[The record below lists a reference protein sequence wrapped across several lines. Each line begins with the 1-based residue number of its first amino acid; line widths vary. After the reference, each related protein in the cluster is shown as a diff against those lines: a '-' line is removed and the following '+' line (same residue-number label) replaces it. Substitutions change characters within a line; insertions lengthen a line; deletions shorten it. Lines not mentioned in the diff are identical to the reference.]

1 MLQNWKKNMV
11 VRSEETNENDFI
23 VIRDSD
29 SDTDIEIEFERVVE
43 SNDHLIGFEYGV
55 SIAGF

>member
-1 MLQNWKKNMV
+1 MV